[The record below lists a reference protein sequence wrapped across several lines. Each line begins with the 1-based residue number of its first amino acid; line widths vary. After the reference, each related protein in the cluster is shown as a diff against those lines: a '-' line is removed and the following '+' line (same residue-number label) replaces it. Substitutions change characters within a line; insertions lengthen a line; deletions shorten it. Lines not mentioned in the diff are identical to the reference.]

1 MNWFRR
7 QNALTLAVYALAW
20 VTWKAVALGIIVAIW
35 AWIAQQVGG

>member
-7 QNALTLAVYALAW
+7 QNAVTLAVYALAW
-20 VTWKAVALGIIVAIW
+20 VTWKACALGIIVAIW